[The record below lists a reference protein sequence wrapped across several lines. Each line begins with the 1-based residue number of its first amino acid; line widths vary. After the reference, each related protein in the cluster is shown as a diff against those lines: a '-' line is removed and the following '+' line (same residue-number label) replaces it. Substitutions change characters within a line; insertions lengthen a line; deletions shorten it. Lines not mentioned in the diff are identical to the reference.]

1 MCPCAAIRRVGRGD
15 DSGLLPG
22 VDGWEQAHQP
32 VRHREELSSE
42 PAGLSVQGKRTEYP
56 WPAPRTWR
64 RSPAMRAGIARPR
77 CVRGLRGVSP
87 QDDLP
92 KASRA
97 WGCPPP
103 SPGGGPRSP
112 VHTSVCTLTNR
123 AGSARR
129 ASLRRDPGPGTR
141 HTGRV
146 YVRSPYFPDFM
157 SARAVANGCVLHRN
171 CLHRHQRCTSRTRVG
186 HGE

>member
-103 SPGGGPRSP
+103 SPGGRVRFTCAHLSSYLHEPGTPRP
-112 VHTSVCTLTNR
+112 RT
-123 AGSARR
+123 
-129 ASLRRDPGPGTR
+129 SLRRDPGPGTR
-141 HTGRV
+141 HTGPV
-146 YVRSPYFPDFM
+146 YVRSPDFPDFM
-157 SARAVANGCVLHRN
+157 SARG
-171 CLHRHQRCTSRTRVG
+171 RHQWMCPPSQLPAPPSAVY
-186 HGE
+186 

>member
-64 RSPAMRAGIARPR
+64 RSPAMRAGIARR
-77 CVRGLRGVSP
+77 DASGGLRGVSP

-103 SPGGGPRSP
+103 SPGGRVRFTCAHLSSYLHEPGHAAPQNFAPPRSWTGNSTHRP
-112 VHTSVCTLTNR
+112 RIRSVSGLSGLHVGEGPSPMDVSSIATACT
-123 AGSARR
+123 AISG
-129 ASLRRDPGPGTR
+129 
-141 HTGRV
+141 
-146 YVRSPYFPDFM
+146 
-157 SARAVANGCVLHRN
+157 VL
-171 CLHRHQRCTSRTRVG
+171 VG
-186 HGE
+186 LA